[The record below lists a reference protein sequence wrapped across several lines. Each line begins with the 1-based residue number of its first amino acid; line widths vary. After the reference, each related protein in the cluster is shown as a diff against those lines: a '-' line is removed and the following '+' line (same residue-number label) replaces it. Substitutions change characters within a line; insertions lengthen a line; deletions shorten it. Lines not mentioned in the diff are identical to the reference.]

1 MNNALNEISTIDNG
15 WDYSDLSTLSSNHG
29 GPEQLIE
36 DIYSD
41 GYGDGFCDG
50 YPIGYD
56 DGHNDG
62 ISSVLQVVLPLAL
75 AALAGVGTWGYRMW
89 KNRKKTNEEVRILAE
104 EVSKLKAATYVC
116 ELSQD
121 RINEEIHMLDEKV
134 IDENEEA

>member
-62 ISSVLQVVLPLAL
+62 ASSVLQVVIPLAI
-75 AALAGVGTWGYRMW
+75 AALAGLGTWGYRIW
-89 KNRKKTNEEVRILAE
+89 QNRKKTNEEVRMLAE
-104 EVSKLKAATYVC
+104 EVSKLKATAYIC
-116 ELSQD
+116 ELSEEREQD
-121 RINEEIHMLDEKV
+121 KAIEDNEEVE
-134 IDENEEA
+134 